1 MMKRLL
7 LVLLL
12 ASGLPAGAAV
22 TVTHAIAT
30 ASTTNAA
37 TYTSGSFTPVAG
49 DLLVVFVT
57 SSGTVGA
64 GTMTDTQSLG
74 WTKITSA
81 VKNTSADTIYCF
93 VANAPAAAVATTV
106 TFGTGGA
113 AATGAFI
120 DVARVAGMTRTG
132 AAAVRQSA
140 IQSNGAAAATPAPTF
155 GSAVLTGNPTL
166 GVIGNGTSPATM
178 TAPASWTEMD
188 DSTGYATPTTGQEY
202 VSRVSGFTGTTI
214 TWGSTS
220 ASAFGSIIIELDSTT
235 APFTAPVTG
244 QFCYGSATSGTTFSC
259 SFTNNP
265 TSGNLVVVSLLTF
278 TGLTTGAGSVV
289 DSAGTPNVYATPV
302 CSATNDATAGK
313 ACLSY
318 FVANGTAN
326 KTITVTVTGGTC
338 GACSIRADEFAV
350 SGGTVSL
357 DGSVQTGSGSTQ
369 AITAP
374 TVTPAGS
381 AELLIGMCADANQC
395 GATGSSWSKEVNS
408 PGSFF
413 EGTEYIL
420 SASAGTAVS
429 FAGLSAVAWD
439 SVGAAFKI
447 TAPGGT
453 VVPKL
458 AIMGVGN

>member
-1 MMKRLL
+1 MKRVLV
-7 LVLLL
+7 VLLL
-12 ASGLPAGAAV
+12 AMCIPAGAAI
-22 TVTHAIAT
+22 TVTHAVAT
-30 ASTTNAA
+30 ASTANAA

-120 DVARVAGMTRTG
+120 SVARVAGMTRTG
-132 AAAVRQSA
+132 AAAVKQSA
-140 IQSNGAAAATPAPTF
+140 IQSNGAAAATPAPAF
-155 GSAVLTGNPTL
+155 GASALTGNPTL

-178 TAPASWTEMD
+178 TPPASWTEND

-220 ASAFGSIIIELDSTT
+220 GSAFGAIIIELDSTT
-235 APFTAPVTG
+235 APFSPVTG
-244 QFCYGSATSGTTFSC
+244 QNCYASATSGTTVSC
-259 SFTNNP
+259 ALPSNP
-265 TSGNLVVVSLLTF
+265 TSGNLVVAVIQTF
-278 TGLTTGAGSVV
+278 TGLTIGAGSVV

-302 CSATNDATAGK
+302 CSATNDATAGSN
-313 ACLSY
+313 CISY

-326 KTITVTVTGGTC
+326 KTVTVTVTGGTC
-338 GACSIRADEFAV
+338 GACSVRVDEFAV

-374 TVTPAGS
+374 TITPAGS
-381 AELLIGMCADANQC
+381 AELLVGACSDANSC
-395 GATGSSWSKEVNS
+395 GAVGSSWSLEAHG
-408 PGSFF
+408 PGAFLESA
-413 EGTEYIL
+413 EYIL

-429 FAGLSAVAWD
+429 FAGASAVAWD
-439 SVGAAFKI
+439 SAGAAFKI

-458 AIMGVGN
+458 TIMGVGN